1 MDDVYAGNVMTSD
14 VVTVTPDTLVEDAAN
29 TMLAEGIGSL
39 IVVSA
44 SDTIEGIL
52 TTTDFVEIVANSRPK
67 AETTV
72 SRYMS
77 SIVVSATAQTPVRE
91 IADRMLAQEVHHIP
105 ITDDDGEVIG
115 IVTTSDLTEYL
126 SATQVGE
133 IPPSSS

>member
-1 MDDVYAGNVMTSD
+1 MEDVYAGNVMTSD

-29 TMLAEGIGSL
+29 TMLSNGIGSL
-39 IVVSA
+39 IVVSE
-44 SDTIEGIL
+44 SETIEGIL

-67 AETTV
+67 AETSV

-77 SIVVSATAQTPVRE
+77 SIVVSATAQTPIRD
-91 IADRMLAQEVHHIP
+91 IADNMLEQGVHHIP
-105 ITDDDGEVIG
+105 IIDANSEVIG

-126 SATQVGE
+126 SADSVDE